1 MESMTGYCYLEKN
14 TEQFSYSIE
23 IKSLN
28 SKYFESII
36 NLPKTLRNEENEI
49 LSLLKKH
56 FSRGKVV
63 VNIDIFEWID
73 TRPISI
79 NGDLIVQYYN
89 EIQKVHDRLMI
100 KEPFHF
106 DTVLQ
111 LDGITQ
117 RDRSMISDKSR
128 NDIFSQIEQAIKKTI
143 TMRKKEGT
151 ATKKDISNSL
161 NEITAGV
168 SSVKTLAANVI
179 KDKSESLRER
189 ILSIAGD
196 NIDETRLY
204 TEIAIL
210 ADRLDINEEVMRLSD
225 HLKKFKSLIKEDGQ
239 VGKKLDFIAQ
249 ELFREVNTI
258 ASKSNSSEVSHIVV
272 DMKNHIDKIREQSR
286 NIV

>member
-1 MESMTGYCYLEKN
+1 MESMTGYCYVEKN

-49 LSLLKKH
+49 QTLLKKYI
-56 FSRGKVV
+56 SRGKIV

-73 TRPISI
+73 AKPVSV
-79 NGDLIVQYYN
+79 NGDLIVKYYN

-117 RDRSMISDKSR
+117 RERSMISDKSR
-128 NDIFSQIEQAIKKTI
+128 NDIYSNLTQAVKKTVA
-143 TMRKKEGT
+143 MRKKEGS
-151 ATKKDISNSL
+151 AIKKDINHSL
-161 NEITAGV
+161 GEISKNVTTVKNRAV
-168 SSVKTLAANVI
+168 SIVKE
-179 KDKSESLRER
+179 KSDALRER

-196 NIDETRLY
+196 SIDETRLY

-210 ADRLDINEEVMRLSD
+210 ADRIDINEEIIRLSD
-225 HLKKFKSLIKEDGQ
+225 HLKKFKSVIKDDEQ
-239 VGKKLDFIAQ
+239 IGKKCDFIAQ
-249 ELFREVNTI
+249 EMFREVNTI
-258 ASKSNSSEVSHIVV
+258 ASKSNSSEISHIVV
-272 DMKNHIDKIREQSR
+272 DMKNHIDKIREHAR

>member
-1 MESMTGYCYLEKN
+1 MESMTGYCYIEKN
-14 TEQFSYSIE
+14 TEQFSYSLE

-49 LSLLKKH
+49 LSMLKRY
-56 FSRGKVV
+56 FSRGKIV

-79 NGDLIVQYYN
+79 NADLITQYYN

-100 KEPFHF
+100 KEPFQF

-117 RDRSMISDKSR
+117 RERSMISDKSR
-128 NDIFSQIEQAIKKTI
+128 NEIFSQIEQAVKKTI
-143 TMRKKEGT
+143 VMRKKEGS
-151 ATKKDISNSL
+151 ATKKDITNSL
-161 NEITAGV
+161 NEITRNSV
-168 SSVKTLAANVI
+168 SVKTLAANIV
-179 KDKSESLRER
+179 KDKSDFLRER

-196 NIDETRLY
+196 HIDETRLY

-210 ADRLDINEEVMRLSD
+210 ADRLDINEEVIRLTD
-225 HLKKFKSLIKEDGQ
+225 HLKKFKSVIKEEAQ
-239 VGKKLDFIAQ
+239 IGKKLDFIAQ
-249 ELFREVNTI
+249 EMFREVNTI
-258 ASKSNSSEVSHIVV
+258 ASKSNSSEISHIVV
-272 DMKNHIDKIREQSR
+272 DMKNHIDKIREHGR